1 MKRSGLWGLLLFS
14 IAFAAHAATYTF
26 GTCGATGASGPLQ
39 AACNTAYG
47 GSVTVTVTGGIQSW
61 TVPASGTYTITATG
75 AQGASGDTGFV
86 GGRGAQV
93 SGQFNLTA
101 GQVLQLVVGQQGV
114 GQSSG
119 TNGGGGGGSFVVSSG
134 TPLLVAGGG
143 GGTRTSVNQNGCD
156 ASITQYAVTGSGS
169 ATTSPCTLETTNLGV
184 GGIISSSSWGSAGA
198 GFNGDGATDTSGG
211 GTHGGGYSWANG
223 MLGGTSDAVCDFSAP
238 GGFGGGGAGNGCDGG
253 GGGGGYSGGDGGRVA
268 GGGGSFNSGTSP
280 TATAAVGVGDGSIV
294 IQSGTLAVA
303 TPVPTLSQWGMILL
317 AGLLSLTAFV
327 ALRRRQA

>member
-1 MKRSGLWGLLLFS
+1 MKRSCLWGLLLFS
-14 IAFAAHAATYTF
+14 LAFAAHAATYTF
-26 GTCGATGASGPLQ
+26 GTCGATGATGPLQ

-86 GGRGAQV
+86 GGKGAQV

-114 GQSSG
+114 GQGSS

-134 TPLLVAGGG
+134 APLLVAGGG

-156 ASITQYAVTGSGS
+156 ASVTQYGVTGS
-169 ATTSPCTLETTNLGV
+169 ADQTTSTCTLESANLGL
-184 GGIISSSSWGSAGA
+184 GGIISSDSWGSAGA
-198 GFNGDGATDTSGG
+198 GFNGDGATDPSGG

-223 MLGGTSDAVCDFSAP
+223 MLGGTSDSVCDFSAP
-238 GGFGGGGAGNGCDGG
+238 GGFGGGGTGNGCDGG

-268 GGGGSFNSGTSP
+268 GGGGSFNAGTSKI
-280 TATAAVGVGDGSIV
+280 ATAGVGVGDGSIV
-294 IQSGTLAVA
+294 IQSATVAVA
-303 TPVPTLSQWGMILL
+303 TPVPALSEWGMILL
-317 AGLLSLTAFV
+317 AALLSLGAFA
-327 ALRRRQA
+327 ALPRRQP